1 MNTKMDYD
9 SSKVVSESG
18 LEGRLEITSTPGLT
32 HGKPYKASMKTA
44 LEAELPIRE
53 NVHPQGYESQLYIV
67 RPRRD
72 VSRSVVSRRTVL
84 ADQSLKARAVFGE

>member
-53 NVHPQGYESQLYIV
+53 NVHPQGMNLNCTSSG
-67 RPRRD
+67 RD
-72 VSRSVVSRRTVL
+72 VTSLDQWFR
-84 ADQSLKARAVFGE
+84 DEQSLLTSP